1 MGEKAARGKLPKLH
15 EAFPFMSAFPFDEYT
30 IKLEKEGQDPLEMGV
45 APILV
50 NNLGTLGTGIRVG
63 FFYQEGEASVMVSFF
78 EEDLRIIHDEA
89 SRIKKLNSVREEL
102 DLALESNDLEIKT
115 IGIKANRK
123 FISQLDIPHL
133 SFQPFGGVLEE
144 LIKVHEVNL
153 TSTQKLGLQQL
164 SIKKI
169 LNKKPTD
176 KEELVM
182 RSFLNFRLN
191 YIKIVLGI
199 VIAAK
204 IY

>member
-1 MGEKAARGKLPKLH
+1 MGEKAAGGKIPKLQ
-15 EAFPFMSAFPFDEYT
+15 EAFPFMSAFPFDGYT
-30 IKLEKEGQDPLEMGV
+30 IKLEKEGQDPLELGV

-50 NNLGTLGTGIRVG
+50 NILGTIGTGLRVG

-78 EEDLRIIHDEA
+78 EEDVWLIHEEA
-89 SRIKKLNSVREEL
+89 VNIKKLNSVREAL
-102 DLALESNDLEIKT
+102 DLALDSDDINVKVV
-115 IGIKANRK
+115 GIKSNKK
-123 FISQLDIPHL
+123 FINQLSIPHL
-133 SFQPFGGVLEE
+133 TFQPFGAVLEE

-153 TSTQKLGLQQL
+153 TSNQKLGLQQL
-164 SIKKI
+164 SVKKM
-169 LNKKPTD
+169 LHKKPTK
-176 KEELVM
+176 KEEELM